1 MCDLSLIH
9 IFNIGKPCIFITGK
23 QQPFGI
29 KPAENILYIFLEIP
43 LVFKHSPGR
52 GRNAQLMKPG
62 WNLFACG
69 NCYIVENVIG
79 ILIYADAEDCI
90 RTNIGLL
97 TELCVLR
104 TLHCFLPEMGDNFM
118 ILLHLLA

>member
-1 MCDLSLIH
+1 MNGNPYIALVVVWCLRLHRICFD
-9 IFNIGKPCIFITGK
+9 IGKPCI
-23 QQPFGI
+23 FGI

-90 RTNIGLL
+90 RTGIG
-97 TELCVLR
+97 
-104 TLHCFLPEMGDNFM
+104 
-118 ILLHLLA
+118 